1 MSSSPSPVL
10 VVRATGRVGRQVVA
24 QLLSQNRPVRALVRN
39 PTKAQELFG
48 QKGSSMHPKL
58 KVVVAD
64 ISRYKDFDEVLDK
77 AVEGCG
83 SIISVS
89 GSMRVSHLTD
99 FFPWRLFRADVSSWA
114 GRDHPYYANYLG
126 QKRLINFA
134 DKHKVQRFVRLMGLS
149 LSFSAFNPFNV
160 LINSLLSCSN
170 RYTALCEQTLVN
182 SNVPYVILR
191 PGGLSDDA
199 RNNSTTNL
207 QVDPSGALPFPSK
220 IGRDDVSALCVA
232 STDDSGVLPAS
243 QSYVLACRW
252 AGGKQGAMG
261 DGFSTVSECLDHL
274 VKSNPAPSPYPEMKP
289 YRLAVALTFYA
300 FVGVSLKVGALTVQ
314 FANQLGNKC
323 IAS

>member
-1 MSSSPSPVL
+1 
-10 VVRATGRVGRQVVA
+10 
-24 QLLSQNRPVRALVRN
+24 
-39 PTKAQELFG
+39 
-48 QKGSSMHPKL
+48 
-58 KVVVAD
+58 
-64 ISRYKDFDEVLDK
+64 
-77 AVEGCG
+77 
-83 SIISVS
+83 
-89 GSMRVSHLTD
+89 
-99 FFPWRLFRADVSSWA
+99 
-114 GRDHPYYANYLG
+114 
-126 QKRLINFA
+126 
-134 DKHKVQRFVRLMGLS
+134 
-149 LSFSAFNPFNV
+149 
-160 LINSLLSCSN
+160 
-170 RYTALCEQTLVN
+170 
-182 SNVPYVILR
+182 VPYVILR

-220 IGRDDVSALCVA
+220 IGRDDVAALCVA

-252 AGGKQGAMG
+252 AGGKQCAMG
-261 DGFSTVSECLDHL
+261 DGFSTVSECLEHL

>member
-1 MSSSPSPVL
+1 VSSSPSPVL

-134 DKHKVQRFVRLMGLS
+134 DKHKV
-149 LSFSAFNPFNV
+149 
-160 LINSLLSCSN
+160 
-170 RYTALCEQTLVN
+170 
-182 SNVPYVILR
+182 
-191 PGGLSDDA
+191 
-199 RNNSTTNL
+199 
-207 QVDPSGALPFPSK
+207 
-220 IGRDDVSALCVA
+220 
-232 STDDSGVLPAS
+232 
-243 QSYVLACRW
+243 
-252 AGGKQGAMG
+252 
-261 DGFSTVSECLDHL
+261 
-274 VKSNPAPSPYPEMKP
+274 
-289 YRLAVALTFYA
+289 
-300 FVGVSLKVGALTVQ
+300 
-314 FANQLGNKC
+314 
-323 IAS
+323 